1 MQLQLKPEF
10 EEILEPLGEN
20 AAAFFLAA
28 GLYYAHKVS
37 FSAAAALADLSFDE
51 FLHRLKE
58 YFDVGFQVADE
69 AVLEDLQTV
78 KRQRVSDDLG
88 KSLHDRA
95 TRGYPLSDEEGA
107 QLQCWYDEQDAEE
120 AAMLGQRVGDLI
132 QKFKNASLSPE
143 EQMELDYC
151 MKLEHQMRLFKAH
164 AQQLKLIFDDCPI
177 KR

>member
-1 MQLQLKPEF
+1 MPLQLKPEF

-37 FSAAAALADLSFDE
+37 FADAAALADLSFDE

-58 YFDVGFQVADE
+58 HFGVGFQVAYE

-95 TRGYPLSDEEGA
+95 TRGYPLSDEERT
-107 QLQCWYDEQDAEE
+107 QLQRWYDEQDAEE

-164 AQQLKLIFDDCPI
+164 AQQLKSILDDCPI

>member
-1 MQLQLKPEF
+1 MPLQLKPEF

-28 GLYYAHKVS
+28 GVYFTHKVS
-37 FSAAAALADLSFDE
+37 FAAAAALVDLSFNE
-51 FLHRLKE
+51 FLYRLQE
-58 YFDVGFQVADE
+58 HFGVGFQVSDDS
-69 AVLEDLQTV
+69 VLEDLQTV
-78 KRQRVSDDLG
+78 AEQRVADDLG
-88 KSLHDRA
+88 KTLHDRA
-95 TRGYPLSDEEGA
+95 KRGLSLSDEERA
-107 QLQCWYDEQDAEE
+107 QLQRWYDEQDAEE

-151 MKLEHQMRLFKAH
+151 MKLEHQMRLFKAQ
-164 AQQLKLIFDDCPI
+164 AQQLKLILDDCPI